1 MKGYYGEF
9 GGQFVPETL
18 IPALDE
24 LEGVFA
30 TALKDPDF
38 IAELDEYLV
47 EYVGRPSP
55 LTHARRLS
63 EHFGLDI
70 WLKREDLNHTGSHKI
85 NNVIGQILLA
95 KRMGK
100 KRVVAETGAGQHGVA
115 TATAC
120 ALMGIDCVVYMG
132 EVDVAR
138 QRLNAERM
146 RLLGAQLVAVE
157 SGSRTLKDATS
168 EAIRDWA
175 ANVDDTYYLLGSAL
189 GPHPYPAIVK
199 HFQSI
204 IGREARAQILKKTG
218 QLPDAVIA
226 CVGGGSNAIGI
237 FSAFIDDKVE
247 LIGVEAY
254 GDQQRHGASINFGR
268 PGVLHGTYS
277 YLLQDENGQVE
288 EAYSIAAGLDYPSV
302 GPEHSYLASIGRVNY
317 GLVTDA
323 EALDA
328 FNLLNRLEGIAP
340 ALESSHALAYLSKYA
355 PEHQGKRVI
364 VNVSGRGDKDLHT
377 ILGEE

>member
-30 TALKDPDF
+30 TALNDPDF

-55 LTHARRLS
+55 LTYAKRLS

-132 EVDVAR
+132 AVDVAR

-204 IGREARAQILKKTG
+204 IGREARAQMLKKTG

-355 PEHQGKRVI
+355 PEHQGKTVI